1 MQQNY
6 DYWSPVLFLSVCPS
20 FLGKGKGKSTIEQS
34 FEIALNPTNLP
45 KAPEETF
52 SHSAFP

>member
-6 DYWSPVLFLSVCPS
+6 GYWSPVLFLSVHPS
-20 FLGKGKGKSTIEQS
+20 ILGKGKGKSTTEQS
-34 FEIALNPTNLP
+34 SEIALNPTNLP
-45 KAPEETF
+45 KAPEDTF